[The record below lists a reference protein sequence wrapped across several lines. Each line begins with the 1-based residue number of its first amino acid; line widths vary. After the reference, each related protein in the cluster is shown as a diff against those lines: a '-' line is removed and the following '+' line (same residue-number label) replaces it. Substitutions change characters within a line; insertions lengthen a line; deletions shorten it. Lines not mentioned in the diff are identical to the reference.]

1 MKIYLLL
8 LALALP
14 LYGQANTGNQTNQG
28 NQQGDTN
35 SEDAEPPENTSD
47 EENKK
52 RRWHAHLPGG
62 VYHVALGAIT
72 SISQHSYILDGTLYV
87 SEVAID
93 TTGVS
98 LARFYFIEPVS
109 SDTKFNVVQRLQATI
124 GKAQDKAGEYSGTKV
139 DELAQKTF
147 PHTTHAKTVEYRILT
162 EQELNALYK
171 SVYRA
176 WDSGKGRTFRIR

>member
-1 MKIYLLL
+1 M
-8 LALALP
+8 
-14 LYGQANTGNQTNQG
+14 
-28 NQQGDTN
+28 
-35 SEDAEPPENTSD
+35 
-47 EENKK
+47 
-52 RRWHAHLPGG
+52 
-62 VYHVALGAIT
+62 
-72 SISQHSYILDGTLYV
+72 
-87 SEVAID
+87 AID